1 MIHFFVIFVFFA
13 FVCQIF
19 YFKKQIIYKLFSFMA
34 NFASS
39 KNLNVSSFFIIVL
52 VSLVWDGR
60 RRSSVHQTFYNVYN
74 TNNEAD

>member
-1 MIHFFVIFVFFA
+1 MT
-13 FVCQIF
+13 
-19 YFKKQIIYKLFSFMA
+19 

-60 RRSSVHQTFYNVYN
+60 RRSSVHQTFFLYMKTILTFSFNRILFFPSVFLFKVYFSAIN
-74 TNNEAD
+74 PA